1 MKLWSK
7 KTKQHI
13 FKKQRIY
20 DETLYRT
27 YLKKIDLKSNSTHDS
42 GGPVVIIFSSFW
54 PQISALSLQKTGRL
68 HSGLSTENQCG
79 STPCALSSHETSTRL
94 SPSCRDFWVFGFGTG
109 RWNISP
115 GESRNFFGVISWKS
129 CDSMWYL
136 NIFDYMYWWVQR
148 KIWRLHLHKLIIS
161 QRNKHDFHWF
171 SIWLWLNIE
180 LLQKMMLNHHLQSFL
195 VSTPRYPK
203 YN

>member
-1 MKLWSK
+1 MIQAAPLLSFLVVFGRKSQLFP
-7 KTKQHI
+7 
-13 FKKQRIY
+13 FKKLGASIAVFR
-20 DETLYRT
+20 
-27 YLKKIDLKSNSTHDS
+27 
-42 GGPVVIIFSSFW
+42 
-54 PQISALSLQKTGRL
+54 QKTSVDQRL
-68 HSGLSTENQCG
+68 ARYR
-79 STPCALSSHETSTRL
+79 PMRL
-94 SPSCRDFWVFGFGTG
+94 RHGCRHPAVIFGFGTG

-148 KIWRLHLHKLIIS
+148 KIWILHLHKLIIS